1 MAKQS
6 PRTDTLRITERLEDN
21 MHKKLLSMRLAYA
34 GLALWLALIAC
45 GLPNTTRVDELK
57 SETQSVDRAS
67 ASTAR
72 VQIQFPAGELKVEG
86 GASSLMDASFRYNVS
101 DWQPQ
106 IKYSENGA
114 QGDLLVSQPG
124 DDKLPVGGGLV
135 NEWTIQLAD
144 DVPLDLTIITGAGN
158 SELNLGALDLT
169 KLDIQTGAGVTNVD
183 LNGTWQHDLDVSI
196 EGGVGELTVNLP
208 ASMGVRVNKE
218 TALVNVSADGLLV
231 DGNGYVNRAYGTAP
245 YTLTLKLQAGIGSVV
260 LVAP

>member
-1 MAKQS
+1 
-6 PRTDTLRITERLEDN
+6 LEN
-21 MHKKLLSMRLAYA
+21 KMKKVTSSKRFAFA

-45 GLPNTTRVDELK
+45 GLPNTTRVGEIK
-57 SETQSVDRAS
+57 SENQSVDMDS

-72 VQIQFPAGELKVEG
+72 VQIEFPAGELKVEG
-86 GASSLMDASFRYNVS
+86 GASSLMDASFRYNVA
-101 DWQPQ
+101 DWQPEV
-106 IKYSENGA
+106 KYSENGE

-124 DDKLPVGGGLV
+124 DAKLPVGGGLV
-135 NEWTIQLAD
+135 NEWTVQLAE
-144 DVPLDLTIITGAGN
+144 DVPMDLTIITGAGN

-169 KLDIQTGAGVTNVD
+169 KLDIQTGAGVTNVN
-183 LNGTWQHDLDVSI
+183 LEGAWQHDLDVSI

-208 ASMGVRVNKE
+208 AAMGVRIDKE
-218 TALVNVSADGLLV
+218 TALVNVSADGLIV